1 MKGKLSKVLPLGAVL
16 IGLGVAFLS
25 FGCSSGNARF
35 RFVQAATAVPINVD
49 LQIDGK
55 SIQTNIGFGQSA
67 TYRSVGSGSHK
78 FALFGTG
85 TTTNPYLNTS
95 ASLTSGDNTVIVQ
108 GQFSGASI
116 SSVNGAAQPLVL
128 ADTNTT
134 PTTGNASLRII
145 NVAPTVGP
153 IDVYV
158 VQQGSGIA
166 GQNPQLVSLAY
177 ADPIAYKYLPEVAGS
192 YDVDVT
198 VSGTQNI
205 IANFTVILTS
215 EQIRTLLILDS
226 QIGGGPY
233 SLTELN
239 DLN

>member
-1 MKGKLSKVLPLGAVL
+1 MKGKLSKVLPLGAVV

-25 FGCSSGNARF
+25 FGCGSGNARF
-35 RFVQAATAVPINVD
+35 RFVQAATAVPSNVD

-67 TYRSVGSGSHK
+67 TYRSIGSGSRK
-78 FALFGTG
+78 FALFATG
-85 TTTNPYLNTS
+85 TTTNPYLS
-95 ASLTSGDNTVIVQ
+95 SSVPLAGGDNTVISF
-108 GQFSGASI
+108 GEFSGGTI
-116 SSVNGAAQPLVL
+116 PNTPLVV

-145 NVAPTVGP
+145 NVAPTVGT

-158 VQQGSGIA
+158 VQSGNGIA
-166 GQNPQLVSLAY
+166 GQNPQLPSLAY
-177 ADPIAYKYLPEVAGS
+177 ADPTAYKYLSEAAGS
-192 YDVDVT
+192 YDVIVT

-205 IANFTVILTS
+205 IADLTGTYTLTS
-215 EQIRTLLILDS
+215 EQIRTLVILDS

-233 SLTELN
+233 SLIELN

>member
-1 MKGKLSKVLPLGAVL
+1 MKGKLSTVLPLGAVL

-25 FGCSSGNARF
+25 FGCGSGNSRF

-55 SIQTNIGFGQSA
+55 SIQTNIGFGQSG
-67 TYRSVGSGSHK
+67 TYRSISSGSHK
-78 FALFGTG
+78 FALFATG
-85 TTTNPYLNTS
+85 TTTNPYLNVSTP
-95 ASLTSGDNTVIVQ
+95 LTSGDNTVIVQ

-116 SSVNGAAQPLVL
+116 STAHGAAEPLVL

-145 NVAPTVGP
+145 NVAPTVGL

-158 VQQGSGIA
+158 VQSGTSIA
-166 GQNPQLVSLAY
+166 GQNPQLPNLGY
-177 ADPIAYKYLPEVAGS
+177 ANASNYLSEAAGS
-192 YDVDVT
+192 YDVNVT

-205 IANFTVILTS
+205 IANFTIPLTS
-215 EQIRTLLILDS
+215 EQIRTLVILDS
-226 QIGGGPY
+226 SVGGGPY
-233 SLTELN
+233 SLIELN